1 MAFLMSKHCW
11 IGIHYNRVILDCNED
26 SMKIKNEY
34 ASLPKTILE
43 FILLFLLVLIQLS
56 YQIWILQ
63 QWITGLQKKIEPG
76 NKAFAKAIMMKGSLF
91 HDYFYSFITT
101 LAKPEQ
107 DPYV

>member
-76 NKAFAKAIMMKGSLF
+76 NKAFAKAIMMIDGRA
-91 HDYFYSFITT
+91 DYFMITFIHS
-101 LAKPEQ
+101 LPL
-107 DPYV
+107 

>member
-63 QWITGLQKKIEPG
+63 QCITGLQKKIEPG
-76 NKAFAKAIMMKGSLF
+76 NKAFAKAIMMIDGRAHYFMITFIHSLP
-91 HDYFYSFITT
+91 
-101 LAKPEQ
+101 L
-107 DPYV
+107 